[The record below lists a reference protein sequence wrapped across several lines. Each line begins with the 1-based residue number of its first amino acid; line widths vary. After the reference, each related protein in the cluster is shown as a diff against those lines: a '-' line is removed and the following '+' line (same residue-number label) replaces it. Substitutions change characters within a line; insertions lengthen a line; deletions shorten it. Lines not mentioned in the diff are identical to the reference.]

1 MPPFHCKSYY
11 SSGQDQLLDPS
22 QARYCN
28 YKLDSQGLLLSPA
41 APAASPCLL
50 SAQASLA
57 QDESIYPIY
66 LGLIVECCKKME
78 VNKHRIESRDTRL
91 SPAGHR

>member
-41 APAASPCLL
+41 APAASPYLL

-57 QDESIYPIY
+57 QDESI
-66 LGLIVECCKKME
+66 LSHL
-78 VNKHRIESRDTRL
+78 SRADCRVL
-91 SPAGHR
+91 QENGGEQAQN